1 MFEAI
6 CQPHTWKVTG
16 LNVGSRITQRQVQL
30 VFLQSLLYY
39 HFVKKNI
46 LTRVW
51 SAQHPKLV
59 EIYYKFQLN
68 LWLKVGR
75 DELLKAKI

>member
-6 CQPHTWKVTG
+6 CQPHAWKVTG

-39 HFVKKNI
+39 HFVKKKYFDQGVECA
-46 LTRVW
+46 T
-51 SAQHPKLV
+51 PKA
-59 EIYYKFQLN
+59 
-68 LWLKVGR
+68 G
-75 DELLKAKI
+75 